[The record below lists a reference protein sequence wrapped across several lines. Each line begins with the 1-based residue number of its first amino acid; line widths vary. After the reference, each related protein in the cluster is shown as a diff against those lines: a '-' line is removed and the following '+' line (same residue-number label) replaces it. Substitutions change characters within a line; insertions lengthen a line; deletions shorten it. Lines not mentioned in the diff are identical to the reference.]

1 VLMLGGQ
8 VLILILWVLLF
19 GVLGLMGH
27 FLRGHFFF
35 FFFFVVVKVFEDF
48 RVRVLLGFLWWRN
61 EKKQR

>member
-27 FLRGHFFF
+27 FLLGHFLF

>member
-1 VLMLGGQ
+1 MLGGQ
-8 VLILILWVLLF
+8 VLILIPWVLLF
-19 GVLGLMGH
+19 GVLGLMDHFLFGH
-27 FLRGHFFF
+27 FL